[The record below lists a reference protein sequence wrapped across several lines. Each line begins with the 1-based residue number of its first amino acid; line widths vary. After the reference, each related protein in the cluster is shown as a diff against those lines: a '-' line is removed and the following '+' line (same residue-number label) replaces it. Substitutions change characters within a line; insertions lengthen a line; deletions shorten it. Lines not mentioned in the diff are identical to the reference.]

1 MLTIPV
7 GIVPA
12 HSSLRCEFV
21 CMPTHDS
28 PDTALFRLVV
38 VNEKRPGGGVAG
50 DGEGVSGDGRSVPSD
65 SGVGK
70 NSLLTLRA
78 EVHHV

>member
-50 DGEGVSGDGRSVPSD
+50 DGEGVSGDGRSVPSE

-70 NSLLTLRA
+70 NSLLTLKA